1 MSHERHRGTPG
12 TGHPARRAPARR
24 LPAVLAVVLVVLG
37 VLAVA
42 VRLDAPADGARVTA
56 WLAGGVVIATDAAS
70 SDGAATGPGP
80 GWSPGTWC
88 GSSVVM
94 P

>member
-1 MSHERHRGTPG
+1 MTGTAVRP
-12 TGHPARRAPARR
+12 TEATRSRPAPARR

-56 WLAGGVVIATDAAS
+56 WLAGGVVIAPDAPPRS
-70 SDGAATGPGP
+70 SRARPTRARDLRRS
-80 GWSPGTWC
+80 WSSGTWC
-88 GSSVVM
+88 G
-94 P
+94 